1 MDTQL
6 LIAFITAAENQ
17 SFSKTAEILGISQ
30 SAVSKRIALLEKF
43 VDSLLFDRISRRIV
57 LTETG
62 KALLPRAKQII
73 QAIDD
78 TQQFMLDRGGAVS
91 GQLRIATS
99 HHIGIHRLPK
109 TLSRFKTNYPD
120 VHLQLH
126 FIDSEQ
132 AIEAILHGDY
142 DLALITLSDDIL
154 EDKNECIQSHTLW
167 EDPMFFVSNHGHP
180 LSQHKSLELDQLAGY
195 PAILP
200 DTSTQTTQ
208 LVKRLFN
215 NAGQELNIAMNTNHL
230 DAIKMMISVGLGWSV
245 LPKTLITDQLHH
257 LALHKRDNTPALTR
271 FLGCIYHR
279 ERTLSNAARA
289 MVNLLRNQSDL
300 SS

>member
-6 LIAFITAAENQ
+6 LLAFVTAAESQ
-17 SFSKTAEILGISQ
+17 SFSKTAELLGISQ
-30 SAVSKRIALLEKF
+30 SAVSKRIALLEKA

-57 LTETG
+57 LTEAG
-62 KALLPRAKQII
+62 KAFLPRAKQII
-73 QAIDD
+73 QTIKD
-78 TQQFMLDRGGAVS
+78 TQQFMIDRGGAIS

-99 HHIGIHRLPK
+99 HHIGIHRLPDS
-109 TLSRFKTNYPD
+109 LSQFITQHPD

-154 EDKNECIQSHTLW
+154 AETQEWIQSHILW
-167 EDPMFFVSNHGHP
+167 EDPMYFVSNHDHP
-180 LSQHKSLELDQLAGY
+180 LSQHAKVELKQLAGY

-200 DTSTQTTQ
+200 DPSTQTTQ
-208 LVKRLFN
+208 LVKNLFTG
-215 NAGQELNIAMNTNHL
+215 AGENLDIAMNTNHL

-245 LPKTLITDQLHH
+245 LPQTLITDQLHH
-257 LALHKRDNTPALTR
+257 LPISNEEDKPTLTR

-289 MVNLLRNQSDL
+289 MVNLLRKR
-300 SS
+300 